1 MAVRDIGSFVTCC
14 DGCCGTGTVPAVP
27 KYVDH
32 TAQRQL
38 VTQVAAEIVAAHG
51 VEALTVR
58 AVAAGAG
65 YSTAVVSHY
74 FTDKRDLLRSTY
86 RAAANRSTLR
96 LQSAGQ
102 RSSRSIAGCLEA
114 LLPVDEDSRRD
125 WRVFIAFWGVAAV
138 DDELRVEQADRVRT
152 ARERI
157 VELLTDRGYGQ
168 ALTRSD
174 LRLRAR
180 GLLTVVQGI
189 AVQAM
194 FDPDDWTPRRQA
206 DELRRGTARIL
217 PVSDRPA
224 GASA

>member
-1 MAVRDIGSFVTCC
+1 M
-14 DGCCGTGTVPAVP
+14 PAVP

-152 ARERI
+152 A
-157 VELLTDRGYGQ
+157 
-168 ALTRSD
+168 
-174 LRLRAR
+174 
-180 GLLTVVQGI
+180 
-189 AVQAM
+189 M